1 MTFWTCCQCWALAR
15 LALRQTVE
23 SVTILL
29 LFFSKLPALLSSCL
43 SGVWPV
49 LWQFSV
55 LTMVT
60 TQAVYVKISKQLT
73 PLHHLSYSYGNMP
86 WGNILRQAQSV
97 VVKHYMEWTE
107 WIYIKCFTSEIHSV
121 FTRAR
126 ALTHKRTQR
135 TRLSKCGPSLT
146 SLACPSRVVL
156 PMSPFFPCHLT
167 CRMIPQ
173 WSQSYWNK
181 PVGNRNDAIV
191 KSWHFGLTFR
201 PWPVVHRLRPLDEVK
216 SKERLISDPQF

>member
-29 LFFSKLPALLSSCL
+29 FFFTKLPALLSSCL
-43 SGVWPV
+43 SGVWTV

-55 LTMVT
+55 LTMVVT
-60 TQAVYVKISKQLT
+60 THAVYVKISKQLAR
-73 PLHHLSYSYGNMP
+73 YSTCLALTVTCPAAIYYSK
-86 WGNILRQAQSV
+86 SV

-107 WIYIKCFTSEIHSV
+107 WIHIKCFTSEIHSM
-121 FTRAR
+121 FARAR
-126 ALTHKRTQR
+126 GHTRTQR

-146 SLACPSRVVL
+146 RLACPSRVVL
-156 PMSPFFPCHLT
+156 PMSPFFSCFLT

-173 WSQSYWNK
+173 WSQSCWNK
-181 PVGNRNDAIV
+181 SVGNRNDAIV
-191 KSWHFGLTFR
+191 KSWHFGLTFH

-216 SKERLISDPQF
+216 CKERLISDPQF